1 MYMHMKQP
9 VWKTVYGSGIIHK
22 QFPHLFNTLRN
33 FCVTRLG
40 AADPGAALWSTGA
53 PLLWGMFYEWD
64 AIWRNNPCD
73 DSYTEASDNGF
84 GGGGRDLE
92 N

>member
-1 MYMHMKQP
+1 
-9 VWKTVYGSGIIHK
+9 
-22 QFPHLFNTLRN
+22 
-33 FCVTRLG
+33 
-40 AADPGAALWSTGA
+40 
-53 PLLWGMFYEWD
+53 MFYEWD

-73 DSYTEASDNGF
+73 DSYMEASDNGF